1 MLRWSTLGCM
11 EIRFRK
17 DSLDRLETEEGGGGR
32 PAAVVKAYRRRM
44 QFIRAAQDE
53 RDFRK
58 MKSLRFEKLKGER
71 KHQWSMRLNDQ
82 WRLILEFEG
91 EGADKVVW
99 IVDIKD
105 YH

>member
-1 MLRWSTLGCM
+1 MGCM
-11 EIRFRK
+11 DIRFRK
-17 DSLDRLETEEGGGGR
+17 NSLDRLETGNGDGDW
-32 PAAVVKAYRRRM
+32 PPAVVKVYRRRI
-44 QFIRAAQDE
+44 QFIRDARDE

-58 MKSLRFEKLKGER
+58 MKSLRFEKLKGSR

-91 EGADKVVW
+91 KGDDKVVC
-99 IVDIKD
+99 IVDIAD

>member
-1 MLRWSTLGCM
+1 M

-17 DSLDRLETEEGGGGR
+17 NSLDRLETEEGDGGWSD
-32 PAAVVKAYRRRM
+32 AVAKAYRTRI
-44 QFIRAAQDE
+44 QFIRDARDE
-53 RDFRK
+53 RDFYR
-58 MKSLRFEKLKGER
+58 MKSMRFEKLKGSR

-91 EGADKVVW
+91 KGDDKVVC
-99 IVDIKD
+99 IVDIVD